1 MVDEDEPPKLFPQ
14 GGRNGEPIPYLAI
27 PYQQEVVKGRCAYG
41 GFTVETRIRWCLD
54 CPFNEQR
61 DNPQP
66 VFTVDLRGT
75 QHDWRDEVPPESA
88 VDDPRG
94 ALLATAH
101 ATSIF
106 EYGNGSVSEGHCVDE
121 VVTIHTLY
129 LCDRVLQD
137 LLYSRVVHGHRPGHV
152 DRCRSSA
159 SLFARFASATTAE
172 NPMSEV
178 SSEP

>member
-1 MVDEDEPPKLFPQ
+1 MVDEDEPPKLFRQ

-41 GFTVETRIRWCLD
+41 GFTVEARIRWCLD
-54 CPFNEQR
+54 CSFNEQR
-61 DNPQP
+61 DNPQTGL
-66 VFTVDLRGT
+66 TVDLRGT

-106 EYGNGSVSEGHCVDE
+106 EYRNGSVSEGHHVDAT
-121 VVTIHTLY
+121 VTIHTLY
-129 LCDRVLQD
+129 LCDGQRSARPP
-137 LLYSRVVHGHRPGHV
+137 LLLRGPRSCLLKMLTPVYYQRDV
-152 DRCRSSA
+152 DACIR
-159 SLFARFASATTAE
+159 
-172 NPMSEV
+172 
-178 SSEP
+178 